1 MTATFGSVLRRS
13 HRVSP
18 WVELHDEVVAR
29 AFAAD
34 VVGCAEVA
42 MVERGESACLTFEA
56 LAGFGPVSSL
66 RPEDWMVRRPES
78 SEFPSEGNCYI
89 YMVYMI

>member
-1 MTATFGSVLRRS
+1 
-13 HRVSP
+13 
-18 WVELHDEVVAR
+18 
-29 AFAAD
+29 
-34 VVGCAEVA
+34 

-56 LAGFGPVSSL
+56 LADFGPVSSL